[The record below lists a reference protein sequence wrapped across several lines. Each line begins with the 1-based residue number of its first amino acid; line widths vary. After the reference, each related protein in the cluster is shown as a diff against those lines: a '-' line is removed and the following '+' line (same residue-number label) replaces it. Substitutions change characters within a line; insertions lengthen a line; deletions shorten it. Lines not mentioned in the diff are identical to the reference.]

1 MTSSIPSDLI
11 AGILLFSPGFIIW
24 GGFFVFRS
32 LADRSVGRR
41 PKFLDS
47 IGWQRDY
54 PHFLRLM
61 GWLCLGLGALYIA
74 LLLSAVNVGLAPLDL
89 LPSPVEAIV
98 FGFTFVALAASA
110 VSFIAGKRTSGR
122 KSDWLNFI
130 GLLLAIMGMG
140 TIAVYQLVRDGLPF
154 VD

>member
-1 MTSSIPSDLI
+1 MTSPIPSDLI
-11 AGILLFSPGFIIW
+11 AGILVFSPGFIVW

-32 LADRSVGRR
+32 LADRAGGRR
-41 PKFLDS
+41 PKWLDI

-61 GWLCLGLGALYIA
+61 GWFCVALGALYIA

-89 LPSPVEAIV
+89 LPSLAEAIV
-98 FGFTFVALAASA
+98 FVFTFVALGASA

-122 KSDWLNFI
+122 KSDFLNLL
-130 GLLLAIMGMG
+130 GLVFAVVGMA
-140 TIAVYQLVRDGLPF
+140 TIAIYQLVTDGLPF